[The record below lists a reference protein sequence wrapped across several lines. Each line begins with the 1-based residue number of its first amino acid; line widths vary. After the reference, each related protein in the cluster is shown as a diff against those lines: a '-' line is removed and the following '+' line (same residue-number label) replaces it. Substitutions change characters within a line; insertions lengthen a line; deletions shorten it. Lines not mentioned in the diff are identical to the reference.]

1 MSSTQIEAAHAARR
15 NLKGIAACC
24 GASKCGGAVLDLR
37 REDLSYRIIAR
48 NLGMS
53 PTTVTEIVRR
63 AG

>member
-1 MSSTQIEAAHAARR
+1 
-15 NLKGIAACC
+15 
-24 GASKCGGAVLDLR
+24 VLDLR